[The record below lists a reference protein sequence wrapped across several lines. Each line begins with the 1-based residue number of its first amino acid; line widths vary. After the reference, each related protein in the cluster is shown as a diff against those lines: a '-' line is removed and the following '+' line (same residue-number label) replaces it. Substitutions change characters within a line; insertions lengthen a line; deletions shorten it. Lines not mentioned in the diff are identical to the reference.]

1 MQSAQWCVQTGPI
14 ILNLQADRGKA
25 DAEGRIVQERMSNW
39 VHLTETKA
47 RPMFPWHSLLYAT
60 LFPGQWLCTT
70 GCVWFQNDSLQKAVE
85 LKRSLKLCK
94 KNKNIFFCAKSQR
107 HRAVETSFITVESER
122 PHWGDFL
129 SKRKSLLLSKGK
141 YMFCFCLFKFLAEP
155 LSCYFHA
162 CQILKIML
170 KNKIKDAS
178 FHFYIRN

>member
-47 RPMFPWHSLLYAT
+47 RPTVSYRLLCF
-60 LFPGQWLCTT
+60 LGS
-70 GCVWFQNDSLQKAVE
+70 DSVPLVVCGFKMTVFRKPSNWKEAWSYIKKK
-85 LKRSLKLCK
+85 LKK
-94 KNKNIFFCAKSQR
+94 ICAKSQR
-107 HRAVETSFITVESER
+107 DRAVETSFITVESER